1 MAILAVPILIHRATS
16 EEVEVIQVLILIV
29 RTAPAIVLQVVAHSE
44 AVAPLVALSEEVV
57 VAQVADTLEALEV
70 DEDNP
75 INIYNIP

>member
-1 MAILAVPILIHRATS
+1 MAILAVPILIHMATS

-44 AVAPLVALSEEVV
+44 AVAPLVALSEEAA

-75 INIYNIP
+75 INQYI

>member
-1 MAILAVPILIHRATS
+1 MAILAVPILIQMATS

-44 AVAPLVALSEEVV
+44 EVAPLVALSEEVV

-75 INIYNIP
+75 INQYI